1 MSRVIVIRHVPRRCC
16 KSFSTKAKE
25 LVQQTTAVNAEK
37 QLELEEAG
45 ALRKVLRLKL
55 RSPTAWLAYEQVSMT
70 SVHITESPYCL
81 ANHEAKARGQQLEE
95 AMRLT
100 EEKYKELQAGQ
111 YVEC

>member
-1 MSRVIVIRHVPRRCC
+1 M
-16 KSFSTKAKE
+16 
-25 LVQQTTAVNAEK
+25 
-37 QLELEEAG
+37 
-45 ALRKVLRLKL
+45 KL
-55 RSPTAWLAYEQVSMT
+55 RSLTAWLAYEQVSMT
-70 SVHITESPYCL
+70 SVHITESPYRL